1 MNGIA
6 SKELYDC
13 RHGIM
18 GVFLNTDDPPS
29 KAITGT
35 NIEGAYLSAYLRL
48 CPAIVGGLPYMPK
61 NTPNR

>member
-6 SKELYDC
+6 SKVLYDC

-18 GVFLNTDDPPS
+18 GLFVNTDDPPS
-29 KAITGT
+29 KAITAT
-35 NIEGAYLSAYLRL
+35 NIQGAYLTAYLRL
-48 CPAIVGGLPYMPK
+48 CPAIVGGLPYMPN